1 MSEAAPGADFESFV
15 LETIEAFSRLARA
28 QAGDLH
34 SAEDA
39 VQDAYLKMYRR
50 WDQLVTGHGSL
61 TAYGRTVVKRA
72 VIDQFRRNKR
82 MVTVP
87 VPVRELPET
96 ESGIGIPEAAY
107 EMIKEGIDEL
117 VASLPERQREV
128 ITLCVLQDLSPA
140 VVAQRLQIKE
150 ESVKRYIKAAANNLK
165 KSINEHSEEATA

>member
-15 LETIEAFSRLARA
+15 LKTIEAFSRLARVE
-28 QAGDLH
+28 AGDLH

-39 VQDAYLKMYRR
+39 VQDVYLNMYRR
-50 WDQLVTGHGSL
+50 WATISAQEGSL
-61 TAYGRTVVKRA
+61 TAYGRTAVKRA

-82 MVTVP
+82 MVAVP
-87 VPVRELPET
+87 VHELPET

-107 EMIKEGIDEL
+107 EIIKEGIGEL
-117 VASLPERQREV
+117 VASLPERQHEV

>member
-15 LETIEAFSRLARA
+15 LKTIEAFSRLARA
-28 QAGDLH
+28 QAGDPH

-39 VQDAYLKMYRR
+39 VQDAYLKLYRR
-50 WDQLVTGHGSL
+50 WDQLIAGHGSL
-61 TAYGRTVVKRA
+61 TAYGRTVVRRA

-82 MVTVP
+82 MVLT
-87 VPVRELPET
+87 PVRELPET

-107 EMIKEGIDEL
+107 EVIKEGIDEL
-117 VASLPERQREV
+117 VARLPERQREV
-128 ITLCVLQDLSPA
+128 IILCVLQDVSPA

>member
-1 MSEAAPGADFESFV
+1 MSEAATGADFESFV
-15 LETIEAFSRLARA
+15 LETIEAFSRLARVE
-28 QAGDLH
+28 AGDPH

-39 VQDAYLKMYRR
+39 VQDVYLNMYRR
-50 WDQLVTGHGSL
+50 WATISVQEGSL
-61 TAYGRTVVKRA
+61 TAYGRTAVKRA

-82 MVTVP
+82 MVAVP
-87 VPVRELPET
+87 VHELPET

-107 EMIKEGIDEL
+107 EMIREGIGEL

>member
-15 LETIEAFSRLARA
+15 LETIEAFSRLAQA

-34 SAEDA
+34 SAQDA
-39 VQDAYLKMYRR
+39 VQDVYLNMYRR
-50 WDQLVTGHGSL
+50 WGTISAQQGSL
-61 TAYGRTVVKRA
+61 AAYGRTAVKRA

-82 MVTVP
+82 TVTIP
-87 VPVRELPET
+87 VHEMPES

-117 VASLPERQREV
+117 VARLPERQREV
-128 ITLCVLQDLSPA
+128 ITLCVLQDLGTEE
-140 VVAQRLQIKE
+140 VAQRLQIKE

-165 KSINEHSEEATA
+165 KSINEPSEEVTA

>member
-15 LETIEAFSRLARA
+15 LETIEAFSRLART

-34 SAEDA
+34 SAQDA
-39 VQDAYLKMYRR
+39 VQDVYLKMYCR
-50 WDQLVTGHGSL
+50 WDTLTAAQGSL
-61 TAYGRTVVKRA
+61 TAYGRTAVKRA

-82 MVTVP
+82 MLTVP
-87 VPVRELPET
+87 VQEMPET

-128 ITLCVLQDLSPA
+128 ITLCVLQDLSPE
-140 VVAQRLQIKE
+140 VVAQRLQVKE
-150 ESVKRYIKAAANNLK
+150 ESVKRYIKAAVNNLK
-165 KSINEHSEEATA
+165 KSINEHSEEATV

>member
-28 QAGDLH
+28 EAGDLH
-34 SAEDA
+34 SAQDA
-39 VQDAYLKMYRR
+39 VQDVYLNMYRR
-50 WDQLVTGHGSL
+50 WGKISVGQGSL
-61 TAYGRTVVKRA
+61 TAYGRTAVKRA

-82 MVTVP
+82 TVSVP
-87 VPVRELPET
+87 VQELPEM
-96 ESGIGIPEAAY
+96 ESAVGIPDAAY

-117 VASLPERQREV
+117 IANLPERQREV

-140 VVAQRLQIKE
+140 VVAQRLRIKE

>member
-15 LETIEAFSRLARA
+15 LETIEAFSRLA
-28 QAGDLH
+28 QVEAGDLH
-34 SAEDA
+34 SAQDA
-39 VQDAYLKMYRR
+39 VQDVYLSMYRR
-50 WDQLVTGHGSL
+50 WATISTQEGSL
-61 TAYGRTVVKRA
+61 TSYGRIAVKRA

-87 VPVRELPET
+87 VHELPEM

-107 EMIKEGIDEL
+107 EMIKEGIDGL
-117 VASLPERQREV
+117 VSSLPERQREV

-165 KSINEHSEEATA
+165 KSINEHSEEVTV

>member
-34 SAEDA
+34 SAQDA
-39 VQDAYLKMYRR
+39 VQDVYLNMYRR
-50 WDQLVTGHGSL
+50 WATISAQEGSL
-61 TAYGRTVVKRA
+61 TAYGRTAVKRA

-82 MVTVP
+82 TVTVQ
-87 VPVRELPET
+87 VHEMPER
-96 ESGIGIPEAAY
+96 ESGTGIPDAAY

-117 VASLPERQREV
+117 VSSLPERQREV
-128 ITLCVLQDLSPA
+128 INLCVLQDLSPA

-165 KSINEHSEEATA
+165 KSINEHGEEATA

>member
-1 MSEAAPGADFESFV
+1 MSEAAPGVDFESFV
-15 LETIEAFSRLARA
+15 LETAEAFSRQARA

-34 SAEDA
+34 SAQDA
-39 VQDAYLKMYRR
+39 VQDVYLNMYRR
-50 WDQLVTGHGSL
+50 WDKLIAGQGSL
-61 TAYGRTVVKRA
+61 TAYGRIAVKRA

-87 VPVRELPET
+87 VHELPET
-96 ESGIGIPEAAY
+96 ESGIGIPDAAY

-117 VASLPERQREV
+117 VASLPAKQREV
-128 ITLCVLQDLSPA
+128 ITLCVLGDLSIE
-140 VVAQRLQIKE
+140 VVAQRLRIKE

>member
-1 MSEAAPGADFESFV
+1 MSEAAPRADFESFV

-28 QAGDLH
+28 QVGDLH

-39 VQDAYLKMYRR
+39 VQDAYLKLYRR
-50 WDQLVTGHGSL
+50 WDQLIAGHGSL

-72 VIDQFRRNKR
+72 VIDQFHRNKR
-82 MVTVP
+82 M

-150 ESVKRYIKAAANNLK
+150 ESVKRYIKAATNNLK

>member
-34 SAEDA
+34 SAQDA
-39 VQDAYLKMYRR
+39 VQDVYLNMFRR
-50 WDQLVTGHGSL
+50 WDKISAKPGSSI
-61 TAYGRTVVKRA
+61 AYGRTAVKRA
-72 VIDQFRRNKR
+72 VIDQYRRNRKT
-82 MVTVP
+82 VAVP
-87 VPVRELPET
+87 VHELPET
-96 ESGIGIPEAAY
+96 ESGIGIPDAAY

-128 ITLCVLQDLSPA
+128 ITLCVLQNLSPA

-165 KSINEHSEEATA
+165 KTINDRSEEATA

>member
-34 SAEDA
+34 SAQDA
-39 VQDAYLKMYRR
+39 VQDVYLNMYRR
-50 WDQLVTGHGSL
+50 WDFLTAGQGSL
-61 TAYGRTVVKRA
+61 TAYGRTAVKRA

-82 MVTVP
+82 MVMVP
-87 VPVRELPET
+87 VHELPEK
-96 ESGIGIPEAAY
+96 ESGIGVPEAAY

-117 VASLPERQREV
+117 VESLPERQREV
-128 ITLCVLQDLSPA
+128 ITLCILQDLSPA

-165 KSINEHSEEATA
+165 KSINDHSEEVTV